1 MQGLEQG
8 EVMAL
13 NLSSSSQ
20 INALL
25 SGWSWTGRVG
35 SSTSIDYTIRAN
47 SELSVADD
55 LRLATTAALR
65 EFANV
70 ANISFDYQIVSSLN
84 NTLQQSRTINGQD
97 NLNSVPLIF
106 SAPQTIGSG
115 ILGLTS
121 FPFAVDGPPEDSRI
135 TAADVDVAR
144 EGTTLSAGDEGF
156 VTLLHEIGHALG
168 FAHPDQGESQDGT
181 TLSDAEQTTDAT
193 VMNAFFPDF
202 NPGDVTENIRPSS
215 LMIYDIAAIQYLYGV
230 NRSYNA
236 GDNTYEYDGTA
247 TQART
252 LWDAGGTDMLST
264 IGYTGNVIVDLREG
278 FQNVTEVGNRD
289 AGTGT
294 FIWLAFGSNIEN
306 ASSGQG
312 GDIIFGNSLANRI
325 TSGKNRDSVDGGAGN
340 DDINGNLGAD
350 TVLGGE
356 GDDFVRGGKGADNVQ
371 GGNGNDTVNGNFD
384 DDILAGNSGNDSV
397 NGNESNDIITGDAGN
412 DTLKGGQGVDQLFG
426 GTGAD
431 IVGGDLGNDRLNG
444 GTGADIFVFG
454 ANCGTDIIE
463 DFNLGEDRIQVSSV
477 LSASI
482 DDIINT
488 KTTVLESGLFIDFG
502 SGNSITILGAADIAP
517 TNFII
522 A

>member
-1 MQGLEQG
+1 
-8 EVMAL
+8 MAL

-20 INALL
+20 INALI

-35 SSTSIDYTIRAN
+35 SSASIDYTIRAS
-47 SELSVADD
+47 SELNVADD

-65 EFANV
+65 EFSNV
-70 ANISFDYQIVSSLN
+70 ANISFDYQIVSSIN
-84 NTLQQSRTINGQD
+84 NQQQQVRVIGNQD
-97 NLNSVPLIF
+97 NLDSVPLIF
-106 SAPQTIGSG
+106 AAPQTIGSG

-121 FPFAVDGPPEDSRI
+121 FPFAVSGPPTDSTI

-156 VTLLHEIGHALG
+156 VTMLHEIGHALG
-168 FAHPDQGESQDGT
+168 LAHPDAAESQDGT
-181 TLSDAEQTTDAT
+181 TLSAAEQTTDAT
-193 VMNAFFPDF
+193 VMNSTFPDF

-215 LMIYDIAAIQYLYGV
+215 LMIYDIAVIQYIYGA

-264 IGYTGNVIVDLREG
+264 IGYAGNVIVDLREG

-306 ASSGQG
+306 ARSGQG
-312 GDIIFGNSLANRI
+312 GDIIFGNSLGNRI

-350 TVLGGE
+350 TIIGGE
-356 GDDFVRGGKGADNVQ
+356 GDDFARGGKGADNVQ

-384 DDILAGNSGNDSV
+384 DDILTAGAGNDTV
-397 NGNESNDIITGDAGN
+397 NGNEGNDIITGDAGN
-412 DTLKGGQGVDQLFG
+412 DTLKGGQGTDQLFG

-444 GTGADIFVFG
+444 GANADIFVFG

-502 SGNSITILGAADIAP
+502 LGNSITILGVTDIAP